1 MWPKSYQVI
10 LIFCV
15 AIAGCS
21 GEPKGENK
29 KPDDPKG
36 PATVE
41 SGSVALD
48 SENTKIEFVGTKPE
62 GSHQGGFKEF
72 SGKIAL
78 DGKSVEKISLE
89 IQTASLWA
97 DDDKLANHLK
107 SPDFFN
113 VKENPTASF
122 ESSKVETKDETSG
135 EHIITG
141 ELTMLAK
148 AKEIT
153 FPATIKNEGGKVT
166 LTSQFKIDRTD
177 FGMDF
182 GQDKVD
188 NEVTIHV
195 EVGSADKAAA
205 DDGTK

>member
-1 MWPKSYQVI
+1 MWHKSYPVI
-10 LIFCV
+10 LTFCV

-21 GEPKGENK
+21 GEPKEENK

-41 SGSVALD
+41 SGSVSLL
-48 SENTKIEFVGTKPE
+48 SENTKIEFVGTKPD

-72 SGKIAL
+72 SGKIAI
-78 DGKSVEKISLE
+78 DGKSVKKISLE

-113 VKENPTASF
+113 VKEHPTASF
-122 ESSKVETKDETSG
+122 ETSKVETKDETSG

-141 ELTMLAK
+141 KLTMLATT
-148 AKEIT
+148 KEIT
-153 FPATIKNEGGKVT
+153 FPATIKNDDGKVT
-166 LTSQFKIDRTD
+166 LSSQFKIDRTD
-177 FGMDF
+177 FGMDY
-182 GQDKVD
+182 GQGKVD